1 VGCANLSFG
10 HNEPVS
16 HRHAV
21 GITGQDA
28 VRARELARTE
38 SAKVS
43 AGAPSSASQR
53 TTLNARH
60 AGDSSM
66 FRMHPRMTSVSMR
79 TLHPDPRPG
88 GRRLARPLRAFGC
101 VLAALLA
108 MGCQP
113 AQSTSSTN
121 DTMFSGLF
129 KSKSPSVVDPSVGAA
144 LVREAAFPA
153 GDAAPPVAAYAQ
165 PDRMSLNALPPTG
178 MLSTVVDGK
187 SPAEAW
193 VAPGKADGLALVN
206 VFEPKR
212 RCELWRVDPKDA
224 KRLSTAVPLQ
234 LDANQDKWSACSA
247 QEVLA
252 LPAGK
257 LLVLMRYR
265 VPNPVDGLYL
275 LDATG
280 VVRKFG
286 VVQPNWPA
294 GLPSRF
300 LDNLQ
305 LTPDAVLAVYRTDSV
320 RLGAERYVN
329 RFDHLVLFS
338 SRHPA
343 GLEVARI
350 GIDDG
355 NVRDWRFARGKLWL
369 HTSDD
374 RGDAPRPFDW
384 SLDLGHV
391 L

>member
-1 VGCANLSFG
+1 MPR
-10 HNEPVS
+10 PV
-16 HRHAV
+16 
-21 GITGQDA
+21 
-28 VRARELARTE
+28 
-38 SAKVS
+38 
-43 AGAPSSASQR
+43 P
-53 TTLNARH
+53 
-60 AGDSSM
+60 
-66 FRMHPRMTSVSMR
+66 TSVAESLPASRPPAGPRRAPRALR
-79 TLHPDPRPG
+79 TG
-88 GRRLARPLRAFGC
+88 AC

-108 MGCQP
+108 IGCQP
-113 AQSTSSTN
+113 AQSTSSSQEN
-121 DTMFSGLF
+121 MFGLF
-129 KSKSPSVVDPSVGAA
+129 KTKSPSTVDPAVGAT

-153 GDAAPPVAAYAQ
+153 GAATPPDAAYPQ
-165 PDRMSLNALPPTG
+165 PNRMSLDALPPAG
-178 MLSTVVDGK
+178 VLSSTVDGK

-193 VAPGKADGLALVN
+193 VVSGKPDVPALVN
-206 VFEPKR
+206 VFEPRR
-212 RCELWRVDPKDA
+212 RCELWLADRKDA
-224 KRLSTAVPLQ
+224 KRLATPVPLQ
-234 LDANQDKWSACSA
+234 LDANQQKWSACSA

-252 LPAGK
+252 LPGGK
-257 LLVLMRYR
+257 LLVAMRYR
-265 VPNPVDGLYL
+265 VPNPVDALFL

-280 VVRKFG
+280 VARKFG
-286 VVQPNWPA
+286 LIQPDWPA

-338 SRHPA
+338 PRHPT

-355 NVRDWRFARGKLWL
+355 NVRDWRFSRGKLWL

-374 RGDAPRPFDW
+374 RGDAPRVFDW